1 MEVSI
6 DKEIIISAIA
16 ANYNISELAVDL
28 SKYSNRQ
35 ILESLEYYLRYRNGR
50 LLWNRDSIGGLMKAV
65 YIHKIITKLNINGEW
80 ETVDNKF
87 IGGRYIYKYGEI
99 PENYTEK
106 FDNEKTVFYD
116 FAKRIGYTDDFKGSK
131 TFWKKRVYLDLFPLG
146 KGIVYKDSLKAV
158 EIHHIY
164 EVVDNP
170 IIEYLE
176 KDLGFKGYS
185 ELVFDREQELK
196 NMMLKK

>member
-1 MEVSI
+1 
-6 DKEIIISAIA
+6 
-16 ANYNISELAVDL
+16 
-28 SKYSNRQ
+28 
-35 ILESLEYYLRYRNGR
+35 
-50 LLWNRDSIGGLMKAV
+50 MKAV

-80 ETVDNKF
+80 ETVDDKF
-87 IGGRYIYKYGEI
+87 IGGRYLYKYGEI
-99 PENYTEK
+99 PENYAEK

-116 FAKRIGYTDDFKGSK
+116 FAKRIGYTDDFKGLK